1 MAEETAKQEDREQA
15 REKVNAL
22 RVLGG
27 LLLMVAL
34 MLFFFHL
41 AEHPSGRHTL
51 GWLALL
57 FGVLGAAL
65 LWVGRRR
72 LRRLP

>member
-1 MAEETAKQEDREQA
+1 MTAETAKQVDREQA

-34 MLFFFHL
+34 LLFFFHL
-41 AEHPSGRHTL
+41 GENPKGQHTL
-51 GWLALL
+51 GWLALG
-57 FGVLGAAL
+57 FGVLGAVL
-65 LWVGRRR
+65 HWVGRRK

>member
-1 MAEETAKQEDREQA
+1 MTAETAKHEDREQA

-22 RVLGG
+22 RVMGG

-34 MLFFFHL
+34 LLFFFHL
-41 AEHPSGRHTL
+41 GENPKGQHTL
-51 GWLALL
+51 GWLALG
-57 FGVLGAAL
+57 FGALGAAL
-65 LWVGRRR
+65 LWVGRRK